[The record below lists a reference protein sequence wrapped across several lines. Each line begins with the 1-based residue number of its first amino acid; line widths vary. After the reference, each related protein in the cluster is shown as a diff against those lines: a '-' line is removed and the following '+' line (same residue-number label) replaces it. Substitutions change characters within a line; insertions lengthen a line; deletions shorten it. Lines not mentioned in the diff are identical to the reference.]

1 MPGANGG
8 QVIKEFLAQNE
19 VDVLALEKRT
29 EPRLRQCRRRLRLP
43 SGIAQPMHVTHKG
56 IKNDIRKA
64 VHGGRFNLGEECTGT
79 VLCKYFLSDG
89 QIKLKEVPIHG
100 RKIPMHELRQHI

>member
-8 QVIKEFLAQNE
+8 QVIKEFLAQNS

-29 EPRLRQCRRRLRLP
+29 EPRLCQRRRRLRLP
-43 SGIAQPMHVTHKG
+43 SGIAHPMHVTHKG

-64 VHGGRFNLGEECTGT
+64 VQDGRFNLGEECTGT
-79 VLCKYFLSDG
+79 VLCKYFLNDG
-89 QIKLKEVPIHG
+89 QIKLKSQ
-100 RKIPMHELRQHI
+100 PMAGKFQCTSYVNTF